1 MNERFLS
8 LPEEK
13 RQRIINAGYRVF
25 SQNSYKKSPVG
36 EIASEA
42 GISKSLLFYYFRNK
56 KELYL
61 FLWDEACR
69 VTLKA
74 IREERCYEPDSLF
87 EMMERGLNAKVKIMH
102 RYPELTAF
110 VMKAFYEKDPEVS
123 ACIQESYAGYIQQKA
138 GVSLSML
145 NPEEF
150 RPEIDLQMMLNEMYW
165 ATEGYL
171 WEKVQSGTLEVESL
185 EQEFHKMMDFWK
197 VVYLKEGE

>member
-36 EIASEA
+36 EIAVEA

-69 VTLKA
+69 VTLEA

-87 EMMERGLNAKVKIMH
+87 EMMERGLNAKLKVMH
-102 RYPELTAF
+102 QYPELTAF
-110 VMKAFYEKDPEVS
+110 IMKAFYEKDPEVS
-123 ACIQESYAGYIQQKA
+123 VCIQESYAGYIKQKA

-150 RPEIDLQMMLNEMYW
+150 RPEIDLQMMLKEMYW

-171 WEKVQSGTLEVESL
+171 WEKVQSGTLEVEML
-185 EQEFHKMMDFWK
+185 EQEFHRMMDFWK
-197 VVYLKEGE
+197 VLY